1 MSVNEDGRPQTAG
14 NGIMAQKERLQR
26 QLLAARQLSE
36 RLLADFQTPEA
47 WTHQVHPGCNHALWF
62 AGHMAY
68 ADNFF
73 ISIVDPQR
81 SEKRADFESKFGM
94 GSQPTNSPADY
105 PPADEV
111 LQHMRERRRTLLEI
125 LDRLND
131 EALAGS
137 TPAGAPEFLPDLA
150 SVFEMAVW
158 HEGMHS
164 GQLSVV
170 RRSMGKPP
178 VLGA

>member
-1 MSVNEDGRPQTAG
+1 
-14 NGIMAQKERLQR
+14 
-26 QLLAARQLSE
+26 
-36 RLLADFQTPEA
+36 
-47 WTHQVHPGCNHALWF
+47 
-62 AGHMAY
+62 
-68 ADNFF
+68 
-73 ISIVDPQR
+73 
-81 SEKRADFESKFGM
+81 
-94 GSQPTNSPADY
+94 
-105 PPADEV
+105 
-111 LQHMRERRRTLLEI
+111 MRERRRTLLDI

-131 EALAGS
+131 EALAAS

-150 SVFEMAVW
+150 SAFEMAVW